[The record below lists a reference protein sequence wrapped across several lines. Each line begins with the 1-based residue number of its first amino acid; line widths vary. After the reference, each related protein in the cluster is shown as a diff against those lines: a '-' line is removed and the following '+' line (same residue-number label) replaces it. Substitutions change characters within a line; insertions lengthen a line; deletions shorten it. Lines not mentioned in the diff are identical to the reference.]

1 MAYNLSWET
10 SNPGLMVFLVDQ
22 SGSMS
27 SEIGSTGKKRC
38 EIVSE
43 HIQTVLMGLVNKC
56 VKGTA
61 IRNKFRCIIIGYG
74 ADVAILSNDTAPEIN
89 AKLKNGQIIAP
100 VAYGLTPMDQAFKL
114 AKDEIEKWIKESR
127 EKELSLPAPHVVN
140 ITDGR
145 PELGKDV
152 SDETS
157 MKRAIDAAK
166 ELMKVE
172 TEDGKVFLGNIF
184 ISNGGNVA
192 FPSTEAEA
200 GANKWAQFLFNIS
213 STIEDE
219 TILATAHNNMLNVKK
234 GAHCMMSTN
243 DTEEILKFIDTA
255 SHPQVE
261 GAFLL

>member
-27 SEIGSTGKKRC
+27 KEIGNSGKKRC
-38 EIVSE
+38 EVVSE
-43 HIQTVLMGLVNKC
+43 HIQTILSSLVDKC

-74 ADVAILSNDTAPEIN
+74 STINVLTNTAPELSK
-89 AKLKNGQIIAP
+89 KLKEGQIVAP
-100 VAYGLTPMDQAFKL
+100 VASGLTPMDQAFKL
-114 AKDEIEKWIKESR
+114 AKDEIEKWIKENR
-127 EKELSLPAPHVVN
+127 EKEIDMPAPHVVN

-152 SDETS
+152 SEETS
-157 MKRAIDAAK
+157 MQRTIDAAK

-172 TEDGKVFLGNIF
+172 TEDGQVFLGNIF
-184 ISNGGNVA
+184 ISDKGDVA
-192 FPSTEAEA
+192 FPNSEAEA

-213 STIEDE
+213 SSIEEE
-219 TILATAHNNMLNVKK
+219 TMLATANSYGLNIKN

-243 DTEEILKFIDTA
+243 DPEMILKFIDFS
-255 SHPQVE
+255 SHPEVK
-261 GAFLL
+261 GVFLL

>member
-27 SEIGSTGKKRC
+27 KEIGSTGKKRC

-43 HIQTVLMGLVNKC
+43 HIWTVLDRLVDKC

-74 ADVAILSNDTAPEIN
+74 ADVGIRFDKIAPEIS
-89 AKLKNGQIIAP
+89 AKLKNGQILAP

-127 EKELSLPAPHVVN
+127 ENELSLPAPHVVN

-145 PELGKDV
+145 PELGKDC
-152 SDETS
+152 SDEKA
-157 MKRAIDAAK
+157 MKLTIDAAK

-184 ISNGGNVA
+184 ISDDGNVA
-192 FPSTEAEA
+192 FPCTEAEA

-213 STIEDE
+213 SIIEDE
-219 TILATAHNNMLNVKK
+219 TIIATARKNQLDVKK

-243 DTEEILKFIDTA
+243 DPREILKFIDTA